1 MSVTAIKD
9 IVSGLTRKDQ
19 IQLAMHI
26 LQNIA
31 NEETGENAWLTEEV
45 ETELARRKAAVLS
58 DETRLLSHEE
68 VMQSIKRK

>member
-58 DETRLLSHEE
+58 GETRLLSHEE

>member
-9 IVSGLTRKDQ
+9 LVSGLTRNEQ

-31 NEETGENAWLTEEV
+31 EEEPGENDWLTEEV
-45 ETELARRKAAVLS
+45 ETELVRRKDAILNG
-58 DETRLLSHEE
+58 ETRLLSHDE

>member
-45 ETELARRKAAVLS
+45 ETELVRRKAAVLS
-58 DETRLLSHEE
+58 GETRLLSHEE